1 MTIMGGYQ
9 SSSEAAKF
17 RRCRSWRGG
26 RAVEGGGLL
35 NRYRALKPY
44 RGFESLPLRH
54 YLRDAVRTIAGR
66 RERAAALCPIP
77 STLGAGGAAI
87 CTSKWIKYSLNIGQC
102 PVVAAM
108 QEDK

>member
-26 RAVEGGGLL
+26 RVAEGGGLL

-44 RGFESLPLRH
+44 RGFESPPLRPR
-54 YLRDAVRTIAGR
+54 YGILIATPARETATSAHASAASAMPRIQGR
-66 RERAAALCPIP
+66 ARLGVAAATP
-77 STLGAGGAAI
+77 SPASPATAAHA
-87 CTSKWIKYSLNIGQC
+87 SNR
-102 PVVAAM
+102 PP
-108 QEDK
+108 